1 MKGISPWGYRE
12 GFKIKVNRLPRGKP
26 KLHSGEQ
33 EVNQVQIKFVNK
45 GAGNCRNSLMA
56 AILSLEEEVK
66 SPAKYVSVCGCQN
79 SLRSS
84 EDLIHVEIKI
94 NIKNL

>member
-33 EVNQVQIKFVNK
+33 EVNWVESKSVNA
-45 GAGNCRNSLMA
+45 GVGNCRNCLMA
-56 AILSLEEEVK
+56 AILSLKEEVK
-66 SPAKYVSVCGCQN
+66 SPAKYVSVYGCHDR
-79 SLRSS
+79 LRSS
-84 EDLIHVEIKI
+84 EDLIHEIKI
-94 NIKNL
+94 NTKNL

>member
-1 MKGISPWGYRE
+1 MKG
-12 GFKIKVNRLPRGKP
+12 
-26 KLHSGEQ
+26 Q
-33 EVNQVQIKFVNK
+33 ET
-45 GAGNCRNSLMA
+45 RNSLMA